1 MGKGFDLPELVLLV
15 HSFTVWRTA
24 VDTGDLKTRGFKDLG
39 VEVIDEKHLDY
50 NEINA
55 SRRVNW
61 ARWNKKGTSLVVQ

>member
-1 MGKGFDLPELVLLV
+1 MGKGFDPLKLVLLV
-15 HSFTVWRTA
+15 HSFTVWRT
-24 VDTGDLKTRGFKDLG
+24 VLDTGDLKMRGFKDLG

-61 ARWNKKGTSLVVQ
+61 AR

>member
-1 MGKGFDLPELVLLV
+1 MGKGFDLLKLVLLV
-15 HSFTVWRTA
+15 NSFTVWRT
-24 VDTGDLKTRGFKDLG
+24 VLDTGDLKMRGFKDLG

-61 ARWNKKGTSLVVQ
+61 GRWNKKRTV

>member
-1 MGKGFDLPELVLLV
+1 MGKGFDLLKLVLLV
-15 HSFTVWRTA
+15 HSFTVWRT
-24 VDTGDLKTRGFKDLG
+24 VLDTGDLKMRGFKDLG

-61 ARWNKKGTSLVVQ
+61 GRWNKKRTV